1 MDNYGNYWRVSQSA
15 MNTDILISN
24 AKSLSPELSL
34 AGLGLVIIILDLI
47 VSRKSILQ
55 TVSLLGLAIPAIL
68 SVFLWNELGNPDS
81 ETPANVFG
89 TLAIDKFSLFF
100 KF

>member
-1 MDNYGNYWRVSQSA
+1 

-55 TVSLLGLAIPAIL
+55 TVSLLGLAIPSIL
-68 SVFLWNELGNPDS
+68 SVFLWKELGNPDVLIIPGS
-81 ETPANVFG
+81 KQTIKDLEILNKSNLT
-89 TLAIDKFSLFF
+89 TQIKDY
-100 KF
+100 